1 MEFTCNKH
9 SADCPSLTNFHCNS
23 HHRGT
28 VLGVLSFIAMRWLSS
43 PSLNYLSD
51 SPGRPTVEALGLSFL
66 TLTSHLLQLGCDA
79 RVGGERGGFI
89 LDSSLAKSIH
99 IFLSFPKSALFF
111 PPKLQAYLR
120 LWSFLKAFS
129 ALEFPPQE
137 HLPPTHATTLH
148 SHPSSL
154 HLSSFLFA
162 WRTGVALLC
171 VPSPF

>member
-79 RVGGERGGFI
+79 RVGGGRGVSFWTH
-89 LDSSLAKSIH
+89 LLPYLFTFSFLSPNLHFSSL
-99 IFLSFPKSALFF
+99 LSYRLTSGSGHFS
-111 PPKLQAYLR
+111 KLSQ
-120 LWSFLKAFS
+120 LWN
-129 ALEFPPQE
+129 
-137 HLPPTHATTLH
+137 
-148 SHPSSL
+148 SHPRSTFHPPMPQPFTAIPPHPISPPFSL
-154 HLSSFLFA
+154 PGEL
-162 WRTGVALLC
+162 G
-171 VPSPF
+171 